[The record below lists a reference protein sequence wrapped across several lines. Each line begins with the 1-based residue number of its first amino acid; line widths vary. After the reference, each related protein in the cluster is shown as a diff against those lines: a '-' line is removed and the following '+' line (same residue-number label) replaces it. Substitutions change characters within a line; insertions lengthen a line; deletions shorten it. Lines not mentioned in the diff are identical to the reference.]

1 MAGAPIVAST
11 SDSHASTALVG
22 STSGDVS
29 VGMTTSDAHI
39 MQALDNRDDE
49 IFCLRHM
56 AQIARKRGN
65 AYGLMDRVL
74 RECRK
79 KGLDLDAVLT
89 PPSGDG
95 GSGGD
100 DEPGRS
106 AHPIEILEV
115 VNASAGYC
123 QARTTSPS
131 GESTFFQNAAFEMYV
146 LSLDA
151 VNKAYKRNDA
161 ELISLIVHQED
172 LATVHALMGAAWKQA
187 AGRSGH
193 LISVECPSPVRV
205 WLRQQRT
212 YVACTLRVFVLIQ
225 RDSGRVSGS
234 IEFLPRDVE
243 LVPPELPPPSS
254 TPPLLTQRGSESA
267 EPDTADGELLGDLSF
282 LNFSPSAIA
291 ELFEA
296 HPRG

>member
-1 MAGAPIVAST
+1 MHHSSEYVDTHVKCVTEQRVVRRGSPVGLFSCWCVVLPVCEGPLPVLYFCFISVRAERPAITMPPSATSCAACKACKTKCEGFSPGTPCRRCSRLDLRCDPAPQKIQKRHAFMRSSASCAAEQQHHGSAPIVAST

-123 QARTTSPS
+123 QRARPARAARVRSFRTLPS
-131 GESTFFQNAAFEMYV
+131 KCMCYLSTRSTRRTNATM
-146 LSLDA
+146 
-151 VNKAYKRNDA
+151 
-161 ELISLIVHQED
+161 
-172 LATVHALMGAAWKQA
+172 
-187 AGRSGH
+187 
-193 LISVECPSPVRV
+193 PS
-205 WLRQQRT
+205 
-212 YVACTLRVFVLIQ
+212 
-225 RDSGRVSGS
+225 
-234 IEFLPRDVE
+234 
-243 LVPPELPPPSS
+243 
-254 TPPLLTQRGSESA
+254 
-267 EPDTADGELLGDLSF
+267 
-282 LNFSPSAIA
+282 
-291 ELFEA
+291 
-296 HPRG
+296 